1 MINFNL
7 ITGFQWDAGNAHKN
21 ERHDVTQ
28 AEAEQ
33 VFMDAD
39 NMLSPDTKH
48 SLAERRFHVLGVT
61 IDSRHLHA
69 TFTLREAN
77 TLIRIIS
84 VRDMSR
90 AERKL
95 YENQS

>member
-1 MINFNL
+1 MIDFNL
-7 ITGFQWDAGNAHKN
+7 ICGFQWDAGNAHKN
-21 ERHDVTQ
+21 EQHDVSQ

-33 VFMDAD
+33 VFTDSN

-48 SLAERRFHVLGVT
+48 SLAEQRFHVLGATVEG
-61 IDSRHLHA
+61 RLLHA

-77 TLIRIIS
+77 TLIRIVS
-84 VRDMSR
+84 ARDMSR